1 MLKNKGTNVIIAA
14 DNSPMDF
21 LRQRF
26 AGCEFVKL
34 PGFEPKYPKGN
45 KMALKMAL
53 QYPLMKKAAA
63 KAKKVLS
70 SIVEDRYIDIII
82 SDNRYEICHPKT
94 YSILITHQI
103 NIQTKGAQNIFK
115 PIINNQLKN
124 YLIKFDE
131 LWIPDVE
138 GEGNLSGNLSHGT
151 RIPNP
156 NYYYIGP
163 LSRFAKYAIDDLPI
177 KNDLMVILSGPEPQ
191 RSIFEGKLESQLLRT
206 DLKTVLL
213 SARPSCSEIE
223 ESANILKLPHLPDKE
238 FAKAIMESR
247 IIISRPG
254 YSSLMDLAH
263 FGKKAVFVPTP
274 GQTEQEYLAERFGKT
289 HNYFWQEQD
298 ALDIRQAIK
307 ESRKYNALKLR
318 NDYKTLKC
326 RIESLIS

>member
-1 MLKNKGTNVIIAA
+1 
-14 DNSPMDF
+14 
-21 LRQRF
+21 
-26 AGCEFVKL
+26 
-34 PGFEPKYPKGN
+34 
-45 KMALKMAL
+45 
-53 QYPLMKKAAA
+53 
-63 KAKKVLS
+63 
-70 SIVEDRYIDIII
+70 
-82 SDNRYEICHPKT
+82 
-94 YSILITHQI
+94 
-103 NIQTKGAQNIFK
+103 
-115 PIINNQLKN
+115 
-124 YLIKFDE
+124 
-131 LWIPDVE
+131 
-138 GEGNLSGNLSHGT
+138 
-151 RIPNP
+151 
-156 NYYYIGP
+156 
-163 LSRFAKYAIDDLPI
+163 
-177 KNDLMVILSGPEPQ
+177 MVILSGPEPQ